1 MNRPMIL
8 KNEVIETTIG
18 EFMKV
23 EDFEQHLVTAKKALE
38 DWKSYNPKD
47 NYDLDLKKSKILKY
61 EIYSTDEYYHYV
73 RRKKEDYFLKFSKV
87 PAIMQEFFKSND
99 RFYVI
104 FDSVYY
110 LDEGKLHQVKSWNLV
125 EATKAYTLVNFWVE
139 RKDLRQ
145 YIGARNPAIINVA
158 NKIPAHRDFENCVGI
173 EIEKFVIRKNP
184 LLAETKARLELMQ

>member
-23 EDFEQHLVTAKKALE
+23 EDFEQHLVDAKKALE
-38 DWKSYNPKD
+38 NWKSYQHRD
-47 NYDLDLKKSKILKY
+47 RFDLELKKDKILKY
-61 EIYSTDEYYHYV
+61 EIYSTDTIEEFKY
-73 RRKKEDYFLKFSKV
+73 RKFEYFLKFSKV

-125 EATKAYTLVNFWVE
+125 EATKAYTLVNFWIE

-145 YIGARNPAIINVA
+145 HIGAINPAIIDVA
-158 NKIPAHRDFENCVGI
+158 KKIPVSKEFENCIGI
-173 EIEKFVIRKNP
+173 EEKFVIRKNP
-184 LLAETKARLELMQ
+184 LLAETKAKLELMQ